1 MIDCIIQARMDS
13 SRLPN
18 KVLLK
23 IDDADTVL
31 DCVIKQ
37 LGYCKQIDKIVVAT
51 TTSNNDNKIEEHLR
65 KIGIPCF
72 RGSELY
78 VLDRYYQCA
87 KKFSFSTI
95 VRITSDNPL
104 IDPVIVDKV
113 ITKFQSDKFDYV
125 SNTINRT
132 YPYGTEVEAFSFKTL
147 EIIWKNSKK
156 PSEREHVT
164 PYIYNNLEK
173 FQTYNVENPKN
184 LSHFRW
190 TVDRENDLQLV
201 KLIISKITKRP
212 ILMNDILEL
221 IKKDKKLIEINKNNV
236 SNEGY
241 LKSLNDEKNFL
252 NQNIE

>member
-1 MIDCIIQARMDS
+1 MIGCIIQARMNS
-13 SRLPN
+13 SRLPG
-18 KVLLK
+18 KVMMK
-23 IDDADTVL
+23 IDGEHPL
-31 DCVIKQ
+31 LYFVIKQ
-37 LGYCKQIDKIVVAT
+37 LQSAKLSSKIIIATSTNPIDDIIANYAKKLKI
-51 TTSNNDNKIEEHLR
+51 DF
-65 KIGIPCF
+65 F
-72 RGSELY
+72 RGEEND

-104 IDPVIVDKV
+104 IDPIIVDKI

-132 YPYGTEVEAFSFKTL
+132 YPYGTEVEVFSFKTL
-147 EIIWKNSKK
+147 EVLWKNSKK

-164 PYIYNNLEK
+164 SYIYNNFEK
-173 FQTYNVENPKN
+173 FQTYNVENTEN
-184 LSHFRW
+184 LSHLRW
-190 TVDRENDLQLV
+190 SVDRENDLRLV

-236 SNEGY
+236 PNEGY
-241 LKSLNDEKNFL
+241 LKSLNDDKNFL
-252 NQNIE
+252 NQNKE

>member
-1 MIDCIIQARMDS
+1 MIGCIIQARMGS
-13 SRLPN
+13 SRLPE
-18 KVLLK
+18 KVLAK
-23 IDDADTVL
+23 IDNKNPLLHFVL
-31 DCVIKQ
+31 EQ
-37 LGYCKQIDKIVVAT
+37 LKFSKFLDKIVVAT
-51 TTSNNDNKIEEHLR
+51 TNLNEDNAIVKFLENQNIEF
-65 KIGIPCF
+65 F
-72 RGSELY
+72 RGSSDD

-87 KKFSFSTI
+87 KKFSFLTI
-95 VRITSDNPL
+95 VRVTSDNPL
-104 IDPVIVDKV
+104 IDPIIVDKV
-113 ITKFQSDKFDYV
+113 IAKFQSDKFDYV

-147 EIIWKNSKK
+147 KIIWKNSKK

-164 PYIYNNLEK
+164 PYIYNNFEK

-212 ILMNDILEL
+212 ILMNDVLEL

-241 LKSLNDEKNFL
+241 LKSLNDEKNLL
-252 NQNIE
+252 NQNTE

>member
-1 MIDCIIQARMDS
+1 MIGCIVQARIGS
-13 SRLPN
+13 SRLPS
-18 KVLLK
+18 KVLMK
-23 IDDADTVL
+23 IDHEHSIL
-31 DCVIKQ
+31 HFILNQ
-37 LGYCKQIDKIVVAT
+37 LKFSQCIEKIVVAT
-51 TTSNNDNKIEEHLR
+51 TNLEDDNIIVERLKHLKIDY
-65 KIGIPCF
+65 F
-72 RGSELY
+72 RGSSDD

-104 IDPVIVDKV
+104 IDPTIVDKI

-125 SNTINRT
+125 SNTIKRT
-132 YPYGTEVEAFSFKTL
+132 YPYGTEVEVFSFNTL
-147 EIIWKNSKK
+147 EILWKNSKK

-173 FQTYNVENPKN
+173 FQTYNVENTEN
-184 LSHFRW
+184 LSHFRY

-236 SNEGY
+236 PDEGY
-241 LKSLNDEKNFL
+241 LKSLNDDKNFL
-252 NQNIE
+252 NQNKE